1 MNSRQVTRLA
11 VATTALMLVAA
22 CENMPKMPSLGG
34 GKSAKAEAPALM
46 TGYLCCNVRTDGSW
60 ISDSNYRENAK
71 KVITAGTPV
80 KVTGY
85 GRSRIAMEVEGQSQ
99 TQYLGNDYSRSIG
112 DEALAKRYVTS
123 EDPRQK
129 MASFPAKVQ
138 AAIKA
143 SQLMIGMTQEQVLMS
158 VGWPIADENQN
169 TDARIWR
176 YWLTSF
182 EEFQVEFNSKRV
194 VTDIAAEKLV
204 KNQIIYKP

>member
-1 MNSRQVTRLA
+1 MKSRSIAQFSLS
-11 VATTALMLVAA
+11 VAALLLVSA
-22 CENMPKMPSLGG
+22 CENMPKMPSFG
-34 GKSAKAEAPALM
+34 SSTKAAAPALM

-71 KVITAGTPV
+71 QVIPVGTD
-80 KVTGY
+80 
-85 GRSRIAMEVEGQSQ
+85 

-112 DEALAKRYVTS
+112 DEALAKRYIVTA
-123 EDPRQK
+123 DPKARI
-129 MASFPAKVQ
+129 AGFPAKVQ

-143 SQLMIGMTQEQVLMS
+143 SQLMVGMTQEQVVMA
-158 VGWPIADENQN
+158 VGWPIADENKD

-182 EEFQVEFNSKRV
+182 EEYQVEFNSKRV

-204 KNQIIYKP
+204 KNQIIFKR

>member
-1 MNSRQVTRLA
+1 MKSRSIAQFSLS
-11 VATTALMLVAA
+11 VAALLLVSA
-22 CENMPKMPSLGG
+22 CENMPKMPSFG
-34 GKSAKAEAPALM
+34 SSTKAAAPALM

-71 KVITAGTPV
+71 QVIPVGTPV
-80 KVTGY
+80 KVTSFGS
-85 GRSRIAMEVEGQSQ
+85 SRIAMQVQGQTD

-112 DEALAKRYVTS
+112 DEALAKRYIVTA
-123 EDPRQK
+123 DPKARI
-129 MASFPAKVQ
+129 AGFPAKVQ

-143 SQLMIGMTQEQVLMS
+143 SQLMVGMTQEQVVMA
-158 VGWPIADENQN
+158 VGWPIADENKD

-182 EEFQVEFNSKRV
+182 EEYQVEFNSKRV

-204 KNQIIYKP
+204 KNQIIFKR

>member
-1 MNSRQVTRLA
+1 MKSSSIA
-11 VATTALMLVAA
+11 KITASISALLLVAA
-22 CENMPKMPSLGG
+22 CENLPQIPSLGG
-34 GKSAKAEAPALM
+34 SSTKAAEPALM
-46 TGYLCCNVRTDGSW
+46 AGYLCCNVRTDGSW

-71 KVITAGTPV
+71 RVIPVGTPV
-80 KVTGY
+80 KVTSF
-85 GRSRIAMEVEGQSQ
+85 GRSRIAMQVDGQAD

-112 DEALAKRYVTS
+112 DEALAKRYVVTD
-123 EDPRQK
+123 DPKARI
-129 MASFPAKVQ
+129 AGFPAKVQ

-143 SQLMIGMTQEQVLMS
+143 SQLMVGMTQEQVVMA

-182 EEFQVEFNSKRV
+182 EEYQVEFNSNRV

-204 KNQIIYKP
+204 KNQIVYKR